1 MSTLLALVTPAE
13 LSFELRAPGA
23 WEWLALLGSYLLG
36 AVPFGFVLA
45 RSLRGVDLREV
56 GSGNIGA
63 TNAMRVLG
71 KGWGAVAFLL
81 DLAKGFVPVQV
92 FAQLALSQELGSTW
106 IAVLCG
112 AAAVCGHVWPVYL
125 GFKGGKAVATGMGA
139 IIAIDPVVALGA
151 ALAWVVV
158 HKLTGYVSLASLA
171 MGVGFPSFALMRA
184 LQGAVGAELI
194 LGTSA
199 LAALIL
205 VRHRSN
211 IARLLAGTEVRS
223 SAPTEPKE
231 NETHA

>member
-1 MSTLLALVTPAE
+1 M
-13 LSFELRAPGA
+13 
-23 WEWLALLGSYLLG
+23 LGPIVYLLLTYM
-36 AVPFGFVLA
+36 LA
-45 RSLRGVDLREV
+45 SIPTGPILATLYADTDVTAH

-71 KGWGAVAFLL
+71 KGWGVAAFLL
-81 DLAKGFVPVQV
+81 DFAKGFVPVKV
-92 FAQLALSQELGSTW
+92 FAQLALSQELGATW

-112 AAAVCGHVWPVYL
+112 AAAVCGHVWPIYL

-151 ALAWVVV
+151 ALVWVAVL
-158 HKLTGYVSLASLA
+158 KLTGYVSLASLA
-171 MGVGFPSFALMRA
+171 MGVGFPSIALMRA

-199 LAALIL
+199 LAALII

-223 SAPTEPKE
+223 STPVESKE

>member
-13 LSFELRAPGA
+13 LSLELRAPGA

-71 KGWGAVAFLL
+71 KGWGVVAFLL

-92 FAQLALSQELGSTW
+92 FAQLALSQELGATW

-112 AAAVCGHVWPVYL
+112 AAAVCGHVWPLYL

-151 ALAWVVV
+151 ALVWVAV

-199 LAALIL
+199 LAAMIL

-223 SAPTEPKE
+223 SAPIESKE